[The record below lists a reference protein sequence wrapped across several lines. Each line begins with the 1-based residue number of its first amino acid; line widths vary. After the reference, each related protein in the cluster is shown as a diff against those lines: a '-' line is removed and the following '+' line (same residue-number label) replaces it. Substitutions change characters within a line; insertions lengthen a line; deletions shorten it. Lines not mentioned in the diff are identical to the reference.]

1 MGKPDV
7 PAQTQERPLIL
18 VSLCAATFR
27 RPDGLDRLVRSL
39 ARVQLSKSQVAL
51 ELHVVDND
59 PDGSAETVCS
69 DLHPEVPFPINY
81 HIEPRRG
88 IPYARNRSV
97 AMIAPEADFAVF
109 VDDDETVE
117 PDWLEQL
124 LRVQREYDADVVSGP
139 VLPRFLST
147 PSPWIVK
154 GRFFEHDRHQTGD
167 RVDRAYTNNTL
178 VRVEV
183 LRRMAP
189 QFDERM
195 VLSGGSDK
203 QFFRRVHEAGYRMV
217 WANDAIVYEWVRHHD
232 TADRKK
238 RAPGLGPR
246 GPHVYHWVL
255 SALQRAAAPATH
267 SALRAAPEP
276 DLPAPHMLWC
286 RNARRTFR
294 NALRRVSPNARHL
307 NRRPGRQQTTDFD
320 EHRNLCLDMQTSRRP
335 NQAAGGP

>member
-18 VSLCAATFR
+18 VSLCVATFG
-27 RPDGLDRLVRSL
+27 RPEGLDRLARSL
-39 ARVQLSKSQVAL
+39 ARLKPSEFRVAL
-51 ELHVVDND
+51 ELNVVDND
-59 PDGSAETVCS
+59 PDGSAEPVCS
-69 DLHPEVPFPINY
+69 KLRSEVRFPINY

-124 LRVQREYDADVVSGP
+124 LRVQRENDADVVSGP

-147 PSPWIVK
+147 PSPWMVK

-167 RVDRAYTNNTL
+167 RIDRAYTNNTL

-203 QFFRRVHEAGYRMV
+203 QFFRRVREAGYRMV
-217 WANDAIVYEWVRHHD
+217 WANDAIVYEWVPESRM
-232 TADRKK
+232 TGR
-238 RAPGLGPR
+238 
-246 GPHVYHWVL
+246 WI
-255 SALQRAAAPATH
+255 LQRAFRYGITTPLIERSVRPGWGLVA
-267 SALRAAPEP
+267 
-276 DLPAPHMLWC
+276 
-286 RNARRTFR
+286 RTF
-294 NALRRVSPNARHL
+294 AMGCYRVCKGLLLLPVTLPWGRHL
-307 NRRPGRQQTTDFD
+307 SLTCLRHICYGVGMLAGLFGMRYGEYRQTHGT
-320 EHRNLCLDMQTSRRP
+320 
-335 NQAAGGP
+335 

>member
-18 VSLCAATFR
+18 VSLCVATFR

-39 ARVQLSKSQVAL
+39 ARVELSKSQVAL
-51 ELHVVDND
+51 ELNVVDND
-59 PDGSAETVCS
+59 PDGSAEPVCS
-69 DLHPEVPFPINY
+69 NLRPEVGFPVNY

-124 LRVQREYDADVVSGP
+124 LRVQRERDADVVSGP
-139 VLPRFLST
+139 VLPRFLSA

-167 RVDRAYTNNTL
+167 RIDRAYTNNTL

-217 WANDAIVYEWVRHHD
+217 WANDAIVYEWVPQSRMSE
-232 TADRKK
+232 R
-238 RAPGLGPR
+238 
-246 GPHVYHWVL
+246 WI
-255 SALQRAAAPATH
+255 LQRAFRYGITTP
-267 SALRAAPEP
+267 LIE
-276 DLPAPHMLWC
+276 
-286 RNARRTFR
+286 RNVRPGWGPVARTFAIGCYR
-294 NALRRVSPNARHL
+294 LCKGLLLLPLTLLFGRHL
-307 NRRPGRQQTTDFD
+307 SLTCLRHICYGVGMLAGLFGMRYGEYRQTHGT
-320 EHRNLCLDMQTSRRP
+320 
-335 NQAAGGP
+335 